1 MSEEMK
7 NYLKKLISIPS
18 VSSDPGKKQDCLK
31 TADLVLSKLKELG
44 ADAKL
49 VSNAVKGRNPLI
61 FGKFG
66 SDSTKKTIMF
76 YCHYDVQP
84 ALNEDGWSTEPFTV
98 VEQDGY
104 LYGRG
109 TSDDKG
115 PIVVVNQAIK
125 ELQQSG
131 NLPVNVCWLYEGE
144 EESGSSG
151 FEETVAK
158 EYKYFPKIDGLMV
171 CDTAWFGDRVP
182 SMDYGFRGL
191 CGASIE
197 ISGPDKDQHS
207 GQFGGAFREPMVDLV
222 NLLSRLISLDGK
234 ILVEG
239 VYDSVKPLTDEEKKL
254 YDNIEFN
261 IKEFKQSIGYTTKWQ
276 NEDPKSLLMN
286 LWRNP
291 SLSIHGIEGAFF
303 GPGSK
308 TVIPAKVIGKASIRL
323 VPDQK
328 AEEISKLFEK
338 YLTKEFAKLKSPN
351 KLAVRT
357 FFGDWWYGDINNFLF
372 KANTKAIREY
382 WKMEPAYVRSGGSIP
397 IIPFMEK
404 LFKTPAIGIST
415 GQSSDGAHSQNER
428 LRIENFE
435 GSKEVIKLML
445 QEIGK

>member
-291 SLSIHGIEGAFF
+291 SLSIHGIEGAFY

>member
-291 SLSIHGIEGAFF
+291 SLSIHGIEGAFY

-328 AEEISKLFEK
+328 AEEIAKLFEK